1 MKQKK
6 KMLAFVMALVL
17 IASLFVIAP
26 VSAVTQQVSLIYA
39 KPYAVGTSVGAEGYV
54 EVEDIGTN
62 KAVTIRYSADG
73 TNWKETE
80 AAYFKDTHG
89 NYEAWSFKT
98 DSFYVGMRGNATI
111 QFAIKYEVDG
121 VTYWDNNNGANYK
134 VKAGYQV
141 THQFDF
147 GNGGIAYWY
156 QSQMYEGVIVHTQL
170 KNLAY
175 DKDVRVRYTT
185 DNWETYQEAQ
195 GYYVSSFADSTTE
208 LWEIYVPTLEP
219 FEYAISY
226 TVNGTTYWD
235 NNFGENY
242 TFTPAA

>member
-6 KMLAFVMALVL
+6 LLALTLVL
-17 IASLFVIAP
+17 VLFASLFVVVPA
-26 VSAVTQQVSLIYA
+26 SAVTQQVSLIYA
-39 KPYAVGTSVGAEGYV
+39 KPSHLGTNVGAEGYV
-54 EVEDIGTN
+54 EIEDLGTD
-62 KAVTIRYSADG
+62 KTVTIHYSADG
-73 TNWKETE
+73 TNWKDTE
-80 AAYFKDTHG
+80 AEYLKDTHG

-98 DSFYVGMRGNATI
+98 DTFYVGYRGDATI
-111 QFAIKYEVDG
+111 QIAVKYVVDG

-134 VKAGYQV
+134 VKAGYSATQ
-141 THQFDF
+141 QFDF

-175 DKDVRVRYTT
+175 NKDVRVRYST
-185 DNWETYQEAQ
+185 DNWATYQEVQ
-195 GYYVSSFADSTTE
+195 GYYVSSFTDSTTE
-208 LWEIYVPTLEP
+208 IWEIYVPTLQP

-242 TFTPAA
+242 TFTPEA

>member
-6 KMLAFVMALVL
+6 MLAISLVL
-17 IASLFVIAP
+17 VLLVSLFVIVPA
-26 VSAVTQQVSLIYA
+26 SAVTQQVSLIYA
-39 KPYAVGTSVGAEGYV
+39 KPYVYYSTVGAEGYV
-54 EVEDIGTN
+54 EIEDIGTE
-62 KAVTIRYSADG
+62 KTVTIHYSFDG
-73 TNWKETE
+73 TNWKDIE
-80 AAYFKDTHG
+80 AEYYKDTIG
-89 NYEAWSFKT
+89 NREAWSFKT
-98 DSFYVGMRGNATI
+98 DSLYIGYRGNATV

-121 VTYWDNNNGANYK
+121 TTYWDNNNGANYK
-134 VKAGYQV
+134 VKAGYGV
-141 THQFDF
+141 TSQFDF

-156 QSQMYEGVIVHTQL
+156 QSQKYEGVLVHTQL
-170 KNLAY
+170 HNLAY

-185 DNWETYQEAQ
+185 DNWATYQEVQ
-195 GYYVSSFADSTTE
+195 GYFVSSLPDSASE
-208 LWEIYVPTLEP
+208 FWEIYVPTLEP